1 MGKTRSV
8 ANIPSLVT
16 TDLTNNFVG
25 IGSTTPTSK
34 LNVVGIT
41 TVGVGKSFRSEM
53 DLTGTVTKAHHI
65 NTTDNVNLTSNITA
79 NSFFSST
86 AGSILGCGFTTAAI
100 ICDRKTYATDG
111 GSHTPADT
119 WHTRDLNYILQD
131 VDNIVSISGNEFTL
145 QQGLYIIKWSCP
157 EHRTYF
163 MISRL
168 RQNNSGNFSYFQE
181 RSSQCYSKGG
191 GHYDQAFT
199 QGQSE
204 ILKQVGVCTYTIAT
218 RASFSNSSAYSR
230 GLAHDVSGQYNYY
243 TYVTILKGDL

>member
-1 MGKTRSV
+1 MGKTRNI
-8 ANIPSLVT
+8 ANISSLVT

-25 IGSTTPTSK
+25 IGSTIPKSK

-65 NTTDNVNLTSNITA
+65 NTTDNVNLTTDITA

-86 AGSILGCGFTTAAI
+86 RGNILGCGFTTAAV
-100 ICDRKTYATDG
+100 ICDRKNYDSDA

-119 WHTRDLNYILQD
+119 WLTRDLNHIESD
-131 VDNIVSISGNEFTL
+131 IDNIVSISGNAFTL

-157 EHRTYF
+157 TARCYF
-163 MISRL
+163 MISRI
-168 RQNNSGNFSYFQE
+168 RQDNSGNITNFE
-181 RSSQCYSKGG
+181 DRSSQCYAKGG
-191 GHYDQAFT
+191 GWRDMPFT
-199 QGQSE
+199 QGQSGL
-204 ILKQVGVCTYTIAT
+204 IKQVGVCTYTIAT
-218 RASFSNSSAYSR
+218 KSNYSGSATYSR
-230 GLAHDVSGQYNYY
+230 GSAHDVSGHYNYY

>member
-8 ANIPSLVT
+8 ANISSLVT

-34 LNVVGIT
+34 LNVVGIAS
-41 TVGVGKSFRSEM
+41 VGVGKSFRSEM
-53 DLTGTVTKAHHI
+53 DLTGTTTKAHHI

-86 AGSILGCGFTTAAI
+86 RGSILGCGFTTAAV
-100 ICDRKTYATDG
+100 ICDRKAYDADG
-111 GSHTPADT
+111 GSHTPNDS
-119 WHTRDLNYILQD
+119 WLTRDLNHIEND
-131 VDNIVSISGNEFTL
+131 VDNIVSVSGNEFTL

-163 MISRL
+163 MISRIQ
-168 RQNNSGNFSYFQE
+168 RDSSGVISNYEE

-199 QGQSE
+199 QGQSGL
-204 ILKQVGVCTYTIAT
+204 IKQVGVSTYKVQT
-218 RASFSNSSAYSR
+218 RSSYSNSATYAR
-230 GLAHDVSGQYNYY
+230 GLGHDISGHYNYY

>member
-25 IGSTTPTSK
+25 IGSTIPKSK

-65 NTTDNVNLTSNITA
+65 NTTDNVNLTSDITA

-86 AGSILGCGFTTAAI
+86 RGSILGCGFTTAAI
-100 ICDRKTYATDG
+100 ICDRKQPSDNG
-111 GSHTPADT
+111 GSHTPNDT
-119 WHTRDLNYILQD
+119 WLTRDLNHIEQD

-145 QQGLYIIKWSCP
+145 QQGLYIIKWRCP
-157 EHRTYF
+157 ELRCYF

-168 RQNNSGNFSYFQE
+168 QRDTSGVIANYE
-181 RSSQCYSKGG
+181 DRSIQCYSKGG
-191 GHYDQAFT
+191 GYYDEAFT
-199 QGQSE
+199 QGQSDL
-204 ILKQVGVCTYTIAT
+204 IKQVGVSTYKVQT
-218 RASFSNSSAYSR
+218 RSNFANDQTYSR
-230 GLAHDVSGQYNYY
+230 GTAHAVSGHFNYY